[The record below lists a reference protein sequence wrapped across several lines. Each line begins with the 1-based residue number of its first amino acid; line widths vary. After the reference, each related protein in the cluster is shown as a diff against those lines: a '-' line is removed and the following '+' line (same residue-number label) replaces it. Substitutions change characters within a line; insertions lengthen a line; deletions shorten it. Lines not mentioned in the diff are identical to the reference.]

1 MASEATIEAVPSKAL
16 KEELTL
22 RMLEELGLEPA
33 PETPPSHDA
42 RARVKRHGRTTP
54 KAKRASAIAIDGK
67 CVAIQDK
74 SVTGDAVIKAFSAAI
89 DHYLGGSDRLF
100 RLTAG
105 GANSDLISKVM
116 VQVPHAVLARQE
128 AFTEARLDALVDV
141 YLPSDPLAQ
150 ASPEIEREN
159 AEAQARFIATV
170 ECHSAEG
177 LAQLA
182 GHEASN
188 RSATANRWKSQGA
201 IFGVRRLGRDRYP
214 AFQFQDGRPRKVIG
228 KVLKALP
235 RGMSPWQTAF
245 WFSSPNGWLDGARP
259 MDRLAD
265 EDAVVAAAVHEG
277 DDFVG

>member
-22 RMLEELGLEPA
+22 RMLKELGLEQA
-33 PETPPSHDA
+33 PETPPTPDA
-42 RARVKRHGRTTP
+42 KAAVRTHGRTKP
-54 KAKRASAIAIDGK
+54 KARRASAITIDGK
-67 CVAIQDK
+67 RVAIQAR
-74 SVTGDAVIKAFSAAI
+74 SVTGYAVIKAVEATI
-89 DHYLGGSDRLF
+89 DHYLAGSDRLF
-100 RLTAG
+100 LLTSG

-141 YLPSDPLAQ
+141 YLPSDPLARP
-150 ASPEIEREN
+150 SPEIERDN

-170 ECHSAEG
+170 ECHSAED

-188 RSATANRWKSQGA
+188 RSATANRWKSQEA

-228 KVLKALP
+228 RVLKALP
-235 RGMSPWQTAF
+235 RGMSPWQIAF
-245 WFSSPNGWLDGARP
+245 WFTSPNGWLDGARP
-259 MDRLAD
+259 MDRLVD
-265 EDAVVAAAVHEG
+265 EEAIVAAAVHEG
-277 DDFVG
+277 DDFMG